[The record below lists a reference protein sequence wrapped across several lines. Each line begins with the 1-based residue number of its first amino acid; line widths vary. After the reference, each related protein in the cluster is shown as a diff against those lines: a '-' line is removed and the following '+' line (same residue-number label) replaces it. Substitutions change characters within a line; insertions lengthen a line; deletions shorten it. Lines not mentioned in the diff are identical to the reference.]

1 MEREWAVQD
10 RAYVGPA
17 VHPSQAEL
25 DNPDLVQAVRAGD
38 GEAIARVLDI
48 CLPSLRRL
56 AAARLRLSAEE
67 AEDVLQ
73 EVRVAFWQASHRFRG
88 ECSLHTYLVQ
98 ITRRKCIDHL
108 RARERRAVA
117 PLDDYESTGEN
128 DPDIETAVDKLAL
141 AEALEQLSPRQRQ
154 LLELYYVQSKSYKE
168 IAAEMGIAIGTVGAM
183 KAEGLQK
190 LRSAFGDSIA
200 QADAGEEN
208 DG

>member
-1 MEREWAVQD
+1 MECEWIVRGRVD
-10 RAYVGPA
+10 VGPA
-17 VHPSQAEL
+17 VHPSQTEL

-38 GEAIARVLDI
+38 GEAVARVLDI

-56 AAARLRLSAEE
+56 AAARFRLSPEE

-108 RARERRAVA
+108 RARERRAAA
-117 PLDDYESTGEN
+117 PLDEHQSTGEN
-128 DPDIETAVDKLAL
+128 DPDIETAVDRLAL

-154 LLELYYVQSKSYKE
+154 LLDLYYVQRKSYKE
-168 IAAEMGIAIGTVGAM
+168 IAAEMGIAVGTVGAM

-190 LRSAFGDSIA
+190 LRRAFADGGA
-200 QADAGEEN
+200 QADAGEKN